1 MLKQSL
7 INVITGN
14 GFAEICL
21 GNQLDCN
28 ISKKKTNILFTK
40 CMFFTFCKLL
50 VFPIRQFKNQKLVL
64 VGNFMREQVFDGN
77 LCLIIMFRVSKTNT
91 KLLVYAYVVFYVT
104 ERLLNTSFKVKTRKV
119 LVANCRATEAIFII
133 YNH

>member
-1 MLKQSL
+1 
-7 INVITGN
+7 
-14 GFAEICL
+14 
-21 GNQLDCN
+21 
-28 ISKKKTNILFTK
+28 
-40 CMFFTFCKLL
+40 MFFTFCKLL